1 MGRVISGTGYSTPD
15 ELDGNGV
22 KDYLEK
28 GSQVTID
35 TQPLSTNNV
44 SEFSDINLTV
54 SASSEGIVAYQW
66 QVSDDCENWTDIEDS
81 PSLMISGVFMTKNG
95 YYEGIELY
103 AVRDIDNLSDYGVSI
118 SGGNATSQQNSLQNT
133 SLEAGQYYVLY
144 GRNNWENFFSNEGS
158 VPYKSEYNNY
168 VRYLSSGWANILL
181 WKDGKKIDAYGN
193 SSESSGGSAWDVQ
206 QGWAYRKNGR
216 GASPDFDISDW
227 NIEKLEFVNVGGA
240 TTNGN
245 DAVPNSYPLFKF
257 SNPQLYVGAD
267 NDTLTIAKIPL
278 KFNDNNYRV
287 IVSTPAFKCDTIVE
301 STCANI
307 TVEAMTD
314 SDGDG
319 VPDYVDLDSDND
331 GISDIFEGCEID
343 TDGDGLPN
351 CLDLDSDGDGCNDV
365 IEAGFTDD
373 NADGYLGPSDLYVD
387 INGLVTSGVD
397 GYTDPYDQ
405 DKNGILDYLEQGD
418 TVTIVSVSYTH
429 LTLPTKA

>member
-1 MGRVISGTGYSTPD
+1 M
-15 ELDGNGV
+15 
-22 KDYLEK
+22 
-28 GSQVTID
+28 
-35 TQPLSTNNV
+35 
-44 SEFSDINLTV
+44 
-54 SASSEGIVAYQW
+54 
-66 QVSDDCENWTDIEDS
+66 
-81 PSLMISGVFMTKNG
+81 
-95 YYEGIELY
+95 
-103 AVRDIDNLSDYGVSI
+103 SI

-144 GRNNWENFFSNEGS
+144 GRSNWENFFSNEGS

-181 WKDGKKIDAYGN
+181 WEDGKKIDAYGN

-206 QGWAYRKNGR
+206 QGWSYRKNGR
-216 GASPDFDISDW
+216 GPSPDFDISDW

-245 DAVPNSYPLFKF
+245 DAVQNSYPLFKF
-257 SNPQLYVGAD
+257 SNPQLYVGT
-267 NDTLTIAKIPL
+267 NKDTLTIAKIPL

-287 IVSTPAFKCDTIVE
+287 ILSTPAFKCDTIVE

-307 TVEAMTD
+307 TVEAMSD

-319 VPDYVDLDSDND
+319 IPDYVDLDSDND
-331 GISDIFEGCEID
+331 GITDLSEGCEID

-351 CLDLDSDGDGCNDV
+351 CLDLDSDGDGCSDV
-365 IEAGFTDD
+365 DEAGFTDD

-397 GYTDPYDQ
+397 GYTDPYDLSL
-405 DKNGILDYLEQGD
+405 IH
-418 TVTIVSVSYTH
+418 I
-429 LTLPTKA
+429 

>member
-1 MGRVISGTGYSTPD
+1 M
-15 ELDGNGV
+15 
-22 KDYLEK
+22 
-28 GSQVTID
+28 
-35 TQPLSTNNV
+35 
-44 SEFSDINLTV
+44 
-54 SASSEGIVAYQW
+54 
-66 QVSDDCENWTDIEDS
+66 
-81 PSLMISGVFMTKNG
+81 
-95 YYEGIELY
+95 
-103 AVRDIDNLSDYGVSI
+103 
-118 SGGNATSQQNSLQNT
+118 
-133 SLEAGQYYVLY
+133 
-144 GRNNWENFFSNEGS
+144 
-158 VPYKSEYNNY
+158 
-168 VRYLSSGWANILL
+168 
-181 WKDGKKIDAYGN
+181 
-193 SSESSGGSAWDVQ
+193 
-206 QGWAYRKNGR
+206 
-216 GASPDFDISDW
+216 
-227 NIEKLEFVNVGGA
+227 
-240 TTNGN
+240 
-245 DAVPNSYPLFKF
+245 PNSYPLFKF

-418 TVTIVSVSYTH
+418 TVTIVSNPSSVNVLLYDDTVFVGSGSSASIIAQRWQQSDDGGVTFRTLQNTPGLIITGVMEGDRSGYQRPKVIELKAVYDVEDIRNYRLDIYTQDSNGDGEIDIEDNPTSYELNKTNNFSDYSISKGC
-429 LTLPTKA
+429 LLYTSPSPRDRQKSRMPSSA